1 MLFRSPVFWAAGLDL
16 PVAITA
22 ETEGWDPVRDKGFF
36 PAGVRITFEFPA
48 KGARPPVKLVWFDG
62 SCKVP
67 RPPELD
73 AGSKGI
79 GTGAVIRGDQGVIV
93 HGSHGAGGV
102 RIVPREKHE
111 EFVAGGVGK
120 KYPRVKGSHQQDWL
134 DAIRAGRPAGSDF
147 DYGGS
152 LTEIALLGI
161 IAMQYPGKR
170 LEWDAKAVKF
180 TNHDAANSLVSP
192 KWRPGWLAAG

>member
-1 MLFRSPVFWAAGLDL
+1 MGMFVRVGWLVRFFARRLLGFR
-16 PVAITA
+16 
-22 ETEGWDPVRDKGFF
+22 
-36 PAGVRITFEFPA
+36 
-48 KGARPPVKLVWFDG
+48 G
-62 SCKVP
+62 S
-67 RPPELD
+67 LW
-73 AGSKGI
+73 
-79 GTGAVIRGDQGVIV
+79 IR
-93 HGSHGAGGV
+93 HSHLHLLLYHLL
-102 RIVPREKHE
+102 IH
-111 EFVAGGVGK
+111 
-120 KYPRVKGSHQQDWL
+120 PRVKGSHQQDWL
-134 DAIRAGRPAGSDF
+134 DAIREGRPAGSDF